1 MSVRPHGDPR
11 RPGSPFDSP
20 NPHRLYRN
28 PRRGHVAGVC
38 AGIADYFGIE
48 PFLVRLAVVAGVFV
62 FSVPVL
68 IAYVVAA
75 LALPARPEQLYRSQ
89 EDEAFWRTV
98 AIKPERSLAGLS
110 QRFRDSEK
118 RVADLEAYVASK
130 EYELNR
136 AFRDL
141 DRREP

>member
-1 MSVRPHGDPR
+1 MTRNA
-11 RPGSPFDSP
+11 SPFESP

-48 PFLVRLAVVAGVFV
+48 PFLVRLAVLVGLVLFTP
-62 FSVPVL
+62 PVL
-68 IAYVVAA
+68 IGYVIAA
-75 LALPARPEQLYRSQ
+75 LVLPPRPEQLYRTP
-89 EDEAFWRTV
+89 DEESFWRTV
-98 AIKPERSLAGLS
+98 AIKPDRSLAGLA
-110 QRFRDSEK
+110 QRFRDAEK
-118 RVADLEAYVASK
+118 RVVGLEAYVASK

-141 DRREP
+141 ERKGER